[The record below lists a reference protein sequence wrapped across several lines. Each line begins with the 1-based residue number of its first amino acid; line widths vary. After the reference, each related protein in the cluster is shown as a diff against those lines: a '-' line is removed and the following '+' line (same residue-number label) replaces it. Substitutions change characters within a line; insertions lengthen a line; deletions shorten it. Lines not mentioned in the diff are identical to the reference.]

1 MSDARINNERT
12 DNERSDNERTGPSRL
27 GIHAR
32 VWLRA
37 AVCAFIAYGFI
48 HLLIIAI
55 RWLKTLV

>member
-1 MSDARINNERT
+1 MN
-12 DNERSDNERTGPSRL
+12 NERTGPTRL

-37 AVCAFIAYGFI
+37 AICAFIAYGFI